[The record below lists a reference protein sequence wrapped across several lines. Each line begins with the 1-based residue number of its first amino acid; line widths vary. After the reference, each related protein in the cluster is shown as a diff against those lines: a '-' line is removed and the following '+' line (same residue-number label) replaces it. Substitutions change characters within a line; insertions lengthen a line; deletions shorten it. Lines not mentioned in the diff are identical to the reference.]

1 MLLRLAF
8 YIVCLLATTVRAAPP
23 VDPYGRL
30 PGIEEVAISPDGTK
44 VALIHTTADL
54 RVLAILRLEDG
65 KLLSGIRLGEAKIRE
80 VEWADD
86 EHLMLTTASTGMPM
100 GLIGE
105 PQEWHLLQVYDLNTH
120 KVKPLLERGGDSH
133 TRTMNV
139 VFGRPV
145 VHRQGSETL
154 VYLHG
159 IYVEDVTM
167 PALFRVSLTTGRES
181 IVRKGTAATN
191 EWLIGDDGGIV
202 AEQDY
207 VERAR
212 RWEIRLFKDGKVSQT
227 IAGNAPIDSPN
238 MLGLSADG
246 DAIIT
251 SLADEDGRTW
261 KPLLLKDGSWGPD
274 ISPGVRLTNVIL
286 DRNSHRMIGTA
297 TLDDTATYR
306 FFDPD
311 LQENWNWITR
321 VFGGDRV
328 ELVSMSSDHSQFIVK
343 TFGPRHGYTYQ
354 HADLREHLIEPLGNV
369 YDGIGPIAEVRRID
383 YKAADGLS
391 IPAYLTLPPGSIARN
406 LPLIVM
412 PHGGPAVRDRL
423 DFDWWA
429 QALAAQG
436 YAVLQPNYR
445 GSNLTRRW
453 VEAGFGEWGRKMQT
467 DLSDGVRF
475 LAREGIA
482 DPKRVCIVGASYGGY
497 AALAGVTLESG
508 VYRCAV
514 AVSGVSDPRD
524 FLAWVARKEAYGAE
538 TGLRYWDRFLGVA
551 GRNDDKLDAIS
562 PVKHASEVSVPILLI
577 HGKEDTTVPYD
588 QSEDMAKA
596 LKRAGKPLE
605 FVSLAKE
612 DHYLSR
618 SATRL
623 QMLKTSV
630 DFLQRNNPSDPTP
643 SVGVAA
649 EH

>member
-1 MLLRLAF
+1 M
-8 YIVCLLATTVRAAPP
+8 
-23 VDPYGRL
+23 
-30 PGIEEVAISPDGTK
+30 
-44 VALIHTTADL
+44 
-54 RVLAILRLEDG
+54 
-65 KLLSGIRLGEAKIRE
+65 
-80 VEWADD
+80 
-86 EHLMLTTASTGMPM
+86 
-100 GLIGE
+100 
-105 PQEWHLLQVYDLNTH
+105 QVYDLKTR
-120 KVKPLLERGGDSH
+120 KVKALLERGTNDH
-133 TRTMNV
+133 TQTMNV

-145 VHRQGSETL
+145 VRRQGSETL

-159 IYVEDVTM
+159 IYVEDVTK
-167 PALFRVSLTTGRES
+167 PALFRVNLTTGMES
-181 IVRKGTAATN
+181 LLRKGTASTR

-207 VERAR
+207 LERSR
-212 RWEIRLFKDGKVSQT
+212 LWEIRLFKDGHLNQT
-227 IAGNAPIDSPN
+227 ISGNSPIDSPEL
-238 MLGLSADG
+238 LGLSPEG

-306 FFDPD
+306 FVDPG

-321 VFGGDRV
+321 VFGDDRV
-328 ELVSMSSDHSQFIVK
+328 ELVSMSADHTQFIVQ
-343 TFGPRHGYTYQ
+343 TFGPTHGYTYQ
-354 HADLREHLIEPLGNV
+354 HADLREHLIEPLSNV
-369 YDGIGPIAEVRRID
+369 YDGIGPIAEVRRIS
-383 YKAADGLS
+383 YRAADGLR
-391 IPAYLTLPPGSIARN
+391 IPAYLTLPPGEAARN
-406 LPLIVM
+406 LPLVVL
-412 PHGGPAVRDRL
+412 PHGGPEARDRL

-429 QALAAQG
+429 QAYAAQG

-445 GSNLTRRW
+445 GSSLSTKW
-453 VEAGFGEWGRKMQT
+453 AEAGFGEWGRKMQT
-467 DLSDGVRF
+467 DVSDGVRY
-475 LAREGIA
+475 LAHEGIV

-514 AVSGVSDPRD
+514 AVSGISDPRD

-551 GRNDDKLDAIS
+551 GRSDERLDAIS
-562 PVKHASEVSVPILLI
+562 PIKHANEVTVPVLLI
-577 HGKEDTTVPYD
+577 HGRDDTTVPYD
-588 QSEDMAKA
+588 QSADMAKA
-596 LKRAGKPLE
+596 LKRAGKPVE

-623 QMLKTSV
+623 QMLKTSLE
-630 DFLQRNNPSDPTP
+630 FLQRNNPADPTP
-643 SVGVAA
+643 TAAVAA
-649 EH
+649 TP